1 MSGSAKRRGLA
12 GWAPW
17 IAMAIVVLGAL
28 AIGTFG
34 QSEPTDAERAQH
46 LAETIRCPSCR
57 SQAVASSDTPASKAV
72 RDLIADRIAAG
83 DTDEEIRD
91 YVASRFPG
99 QDLLL
104 DPSGSGFSALVWAL
118 PVVFV
123 IAAVAGLAFRFAGYR
138 SAALAAS
145 DADRDLVAAALAGPA
160 AGADA
165 ALDEAEGSEGDAG

>member
-72 RDLIADRIAAG
+72 RDLIADRIAA
-83 DTDEEIRD
+83 TVR
-91 YVASRFPG
+91 R
-99 QDLLL
+99 
-104 DPSGSGFSALVWAL
+104 
-118 PVVFV
+118 
-123 IAAVAGLAFRFAGYR
+123 GLAR
-138 SAALAAS
+138 
-145 DADRDLVAAALAGPA
+145 V
-160 AGADA
+160 
-165 ALDEAEGSEGDAG
+165 GSR